1 RLGESLPVEGDRRGP
16 GDAADS
22 AGGQPARIEV
32 EFRALSAR
40 RRAEARGFDR
50 LEQPVAAERV
60 EGRPGDVY
68 HVDVRFG
75 AADHLFDLGQSAVI
89 NLGRDPRAGFL
100 GERFEISDLLRLP
113 VGASPCGDAERILR
127 PRAGADD
134 DADGETSGEA
144 AKSPHAGE
152 SM

>member
-1 RLGESLPVEGDRRGP
+1 G
-16 GDAADS
+16 
-22 AGGQPARIEV
+22 
-32 EFRALSAR
+32 
-40 RRAEARGFDR
+40 EARG
-50 LEQPVAAERV
+50 LYGVEQPFGAERV
-60 EGRPGDVY
+60 ERRRRDIH
-68 HVDVRFG
+68 HVDVRFR

-113 VGASPCGDAERILR
+113 VSASPGGDAERILR

-144 AKSPHAGE
+144 ATSPNAGE
-152 SM
+152 SV